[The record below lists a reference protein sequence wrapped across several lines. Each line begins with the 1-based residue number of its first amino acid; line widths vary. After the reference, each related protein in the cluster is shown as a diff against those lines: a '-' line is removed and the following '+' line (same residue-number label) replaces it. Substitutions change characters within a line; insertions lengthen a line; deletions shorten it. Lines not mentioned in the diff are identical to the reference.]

1 MGLPDQFEKIASAA
15 NGRVGVAVQLLESG
29 ETADFHGD
37 EHFPM
42 HSVYKLPISMAVLQ
56 RVDRG
61 ELKLDQL
68 VKVEPG
74 DFVRTGMWSPVR
86 DKYPNGTEL
95 TIAEL
100 LRYTICESDGSTSD
114 VLMKLIGGPGNVMAF
129 LEEIHVPGIQV
140 INYEKEIG
148 RDWETQY
155 RNSATPKA
163 AVALLAALQSKR
175 KLSPESQALLLK
187 LMTDSVPGAK
197 RLKGELPAGTVVAHK
212 TGTGG
217 TQNGITSATND
228 IGIITLPDGR
238 HLAVAAF
245 VSDSTADDGTRDAV
259 IARLAKAAWDRAKSL
274 GRRSVGGRPVPR
286 SISRLPIYWLVSIV
300 SSDPCLSP
308 TLNFPNYRDES
319 ARSISELGDFWAPLN
334 SLITGHRPIIPI
346 TRLRIPMTPD
356 HTAIQAAIRAAGS
369 VARTAHKSFSQTVVF
384 LIANS

>member
-1 MGLPDQFEKIASAA
+1 MSHLFFAVTLAAALPLAGLPSQFEKIAFAA
-15 NGRVGVAVQLLESG
+15 NGHVGVAVQLLESG
-29 ETADFHGD
+29 EMAELHGD

-61 ELKLDQL
+61 ELKLDQP
-68 VKVEPG
+68 VKVEPS
-74 DFVRTGMWSPVR
+74 DFVRKGMYSLVR
-86 DKYPNGTEL
+86 DKYPAGTEL

-129 LEEIHVPGIQV
+129 LEGIHVPGIQV
-140 INYEKEIG
+140 VNYEKEIG

-155 RNSATPKA
+155 RNWATPKGA
-163 AVALLAALQSKR
+163 LALLLALQSKR
-175 KLSPESQALLLK
+175 GLSPESQALLLK
-187 LMTDSVPGAK
+187 LMTDSIPGAK

-238 HLAVAAF
+238 HLSVATF

-259 IARLAKAAWDRAKSL
+259 IARLAKAAWHRAQSL
-274 GRRSVGGRPVPR
+274 GR
-286 SISRLPIYWLVSIV
+286 
-300 SSDPCLSP
+300 
-308 TLNFPNYRDES
+308 
-319 ARSISELGDFWAPLN
+319 
-334 SLITGHRPIIPI
+334 
-346 TRLRIPMTPD
+346 
-356 HTAIQAAIRAAGS
+356 
-369 VARTAHKSFSQTVVF
+369 
-384 LIANS
+384 

>member
-1 MGLPDQFEKIASAA
+1 MRHLFFVVTLAAALPFAGLPSQFEKIASEAK
-15 NGRVGVAVQLLESG
+15 GRVGVAVQLLESG
-29 ETADFHGD
+29 ETADLHGD

-74 DFVRTGMWSPVR
+74 DFVRQGMYSPVR
-86 DKYPNGTEL
+86 DKYPDGTEL

-114 VLMKLIGGPGNVMAF
+114 VLMKLIGGPGSVMAF
-129 LEEIHVPGIQV
+129 LNGIHVPGIQV
-140 INYEKEIG
+140 VNFEKEIG

-155 RNSATPKA
+155 RNWATPKA
-163 AVALLAALQSKR
+163 ALALLVALQSPGSAR
-175 KLSPESQALLLK
+175 ASRAPLGASPSGIHPTRLSQRVLSRESQTLLLK
-187 LMTDSVPGAK
+187 LMTESIPGAK

-228 IGIITLPDGR
+228 IGIITLANDR

-245 VSDSTADDGTRDAV
+245 VSDSTADDATRDAV
-259 IARLAKAAWDRAKSL
+259 IAHLAKAAWDRVQSL
-274 GRRSVGGRPVPR
+274 G
-286 SISRLPIYWLVSIV
+286 
-300 SSDPCLSP
+300 
-308 TLNFPNYRDES
+308 
-319 ARSISELGDFWAPLN
+319 
-334 SLITGHRPIIPI
+334 
-346 TRLRIPMTPD
+346 
-356 HTAIQAAIRAAGS
+356 Q
-369 VARTAHKSFSQTVVF
+369 
-384 LIANS
+384 